1 MSKDVNVFLDV
12 IGKNTGKTKEDS
24 AFETNVDP
32 VLEQNECPFGVCN
45 GSGMIKIDGHKSS
58 SYIQYCKCYE
68 EAVVVQ
74 KLKNAKISLN
84 YQNRNFDFDDGKTN
98 AILLKPK
105 LEVEEFKPKKKNQTV
120 LDESAEEFINRHFIL
135 KNQDR
140 KLGEILSSFS
150 EKNLDLMNNK
160 NKPGNLLL
168 FGDPGN
174 GKTTL
179 ACIIGTY
186 FLRQGKSVY
195 FSTMDDF
202 LNAIYDK
209 KINPIKLAK
218 EIDVLIL
225 DEFFNEYHTDSQWA
239 KKKIKEILKIR
250 DEYKR
255 MTICTSNGNPKDFS
269 LLYGSSIMSILKGT
283 FFLFYL
289 ERNGDGRVE
298 NMHQLYNDFG
308 F

>member
-1 MSKDVNVFLDV
+1 MSKDVNTFLDV

-24 AFETNVDP
+24 AIEANVDP
-32 VLEQNECPFGVCN
+32 LLEQDECPFGICN
-45 GSGMIKIDGHKSS
+45 GSGMIRIDGNKSS

-74 KLKNAKISLN
+74 KLKNAKISIN

-98 AILLKPK
+98 ATLLKPK
-105 LEVEEFKPKKKNQTV
+105 LEIDEFKPKKKNQTI
-120 LDESAEEFINRHFIL
+120 LDESAEEFVNRHFTL
-135 KNQDR
+135 KQQHR
-140 KLGEILSSFS
+140 QLGHILSSFS
-150 EKNLDLMNNK
+150 EKNLHLMNQK

-174 GKTTL
+174 GKTTM

-218 EIDVLIL
+218 EIDILIL

-269 LLYGSSIMSILKGT
+269 LLYGDSIMSILKGT

-298 NMHQLYNDFG
+298 NMHQLYNHFG

>member
-24 AFETNVDP
+24 AIEPNVDP
-32 VLEQNECPFGVCN
+32 ILEQDECPFGMCN
-45 GSGMIKIDGHKSS
+45 GSGMIRMDGNKSS

-84 YQNRNFDFDDGKTN
+84 YQNRNFGFDDGKTN
-98 AILLKPK
+98 ATLLKPK
-105 LEVEEFKPKKKNQTV
+105 LEIDEFKPKKKNQTII
-120 LDESAEEFINRHFIL
+120 DESAEEFVNRHFTI
-135 KNQDR
+135 KQQDR
-140 KLGEILSSFS
+140 QLGQILSSFS
-150 EKNLDLMNNK
+150 EKNLHLMNQK

-174 GKTTL
+174 GKTTM
-179 ACIIGTY
+179 ACIIGAY

-195 FSTMDDF
+195 FSTMEDF

-269 LLYGSSIMSILKGT
+269 LLYGDSIMSILKGT